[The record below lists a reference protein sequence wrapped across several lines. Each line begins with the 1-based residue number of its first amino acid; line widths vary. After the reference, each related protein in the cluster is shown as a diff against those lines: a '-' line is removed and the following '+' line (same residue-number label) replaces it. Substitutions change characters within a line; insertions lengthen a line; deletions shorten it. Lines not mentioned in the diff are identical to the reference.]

1 MIFNCEQQKLYTSKF
16 LNALSVERNLSSK
29 TLLAYRCDI
38 NGLLIWINSQNFT
51 NLNEFSISSYFLY
64 LQKDCN
70 LQAKSI
76 RRKYVALGQYF
87 NFLKSEYNINEIFFR
102 FTSRKFHIPRNLPK
116 ILSNQEIR
124 NLISVSTSEY
134 QASPSD
140 YKRRLNTRNMC
151 ILELLFCLGLRIGEA
166 ASLDLDDYCQEDSTI
181 LIRGKGSR
189 ERLLFISS
197 PVVCQKLNLWIRT
210 RQEMSPATT
219 ALFINRYGNRLSI
232 YSIENIFYKYRDLSK
247 INPSATPHY
256 LRHSFATQLL
266 NNGAGIRDVQEMLGH
281 SSMVTTQI
289 YTEVSTARTKEVV
302 MKYNCRNR
310 LGME

>member
-1 MIFNCEQQKLYTSKF
+1 MIFNFEQQKLYTSKF

-51 NLNEFSISSYFLY
+51 NLNESSISSYFLY

-124 NLISVSTSEY
+124 GLISVSTSEY

-151 ILELLFCLGLRIGEA
+151 IIELLYCLGLRIGEA
-166 ASLDLDDYCQEDSTI
+166 ASQDLDDYCQEDSTI

-266 NNGAGIRDVQEMLGH
+266 NNGAGIRDVQELLGH
-281 SSMVTTQI
+281 SSIVTTQI
-289 YTEVSTARTKEVV
+289 YTEVSTARKKEVL
-302 MKYNCRNR
+302 MKYNGRNR

>member
-1 MIFNCEQQKLYTSKF
+1 MIFNFEQQKLYTSKF

-124 NLISVSTSEY
+124 SLISVSTSEY

-151 ILELLFCLGLRIGEA
+151 IIELLFCLGLRIGEA

-210 RQEMSPATT
+210 RQEMSPATA

-266 NNGAGIRDVQEMLGH
+266 NNGAGIRDVQELLGH
-281 SSMVTTQI
+281 SSIVTTQI
-289 YTEVSTARTKEVV
+289 YTEVSTARKKEVL
-302 MKYNCRNR
+302 MKYNGRNR

>member
-1 MIFNCEQQKLYTSKF
+1 MIFNFEQQKLYTSKF

-51 NLNEFSISSYFLY
+51 NLNESSISSYFLY

-124 NLISVSTSEY
+124 SLISVSTSEY

-151 ILELLFCLGLRIGEA
+151 IIELLFCLGLRIGEA

-189 ERLLFISS
+189 ERLLFISP

-210 RQEMSPATT
+210 RQEMSPATA

-266 NNGAGIRDVQEMLGH
+266 NNGAGIRDVQELLGH
-281 SSMVTTQI
+281 SSIVTTQI
-289 YTEVSTARTKEVV
+289 YTEVSTARKKEVL
-302 MKYNCRNR
+302 MKYNGRNR

>member
-1 MIFNCEQQKLYTSKF
+1 MIFDFKQQKLYTSKF

-51 NLNEFSISSYFLY
+51 NLNESSISSYFLY

-124 NLISVSTSEY
+124 SLISVSTSEY

-151 ILELLFCLGLRIGEA
+151 IIELLFCLGLRIGEA

-266 NNGAGIRDVQEMLGH
+266 NNGAGIRDVQELLGH
-281 SSMVTTQI
+281 SSIVTTQI
-289 YTEVSTARTKEVV
+289 YTEVSTARKKEVL
-302 MKYNCRNR
+302 MKYNGRNR

>member
-1 MIFNCEQQKLYTSKF
+1 MIFNLEQQQLYTSRF
-16 LNALSVERNLSSK
+16 LNALSVERNLSTK

-38 NGLLIWINSQNFT
+38 NGLLTWFDSQNFT
-51 NLNEFSISSYFLY
+51 NINDSSISSYFLY
-64 LQKDCN
+64 LQKERS

-87 NFLKSEYNINEIFFR
+87 HFLKLEYNINEIFFR

-116 ILSNQEIR
+116 TLSNQEIK
-124 NLISVSTSEY
+124 NLISVSAAEY
-134 QASPSD
+134 QDSISD

-151 ILELLFCLGLRIGEA
+151 IIELLFCLGLRIGEA
-166 ASLDLDDYCQEDSTI
+166 ASLNLDDYCQEDCTI

-197 PVVCQKLNLWIRT
+197 PIVCQKLNLWIQT
-210 RQEMSPATT
+210 RLEMSPTTT

-232 YSIENIFYKYRDLSK
+232 YSIENIFYKYRDLSN
-247 INPSATPHY
+247 INPNATPHY

-266 NNGAGIRDVQEMLGH
+266 NNGAGIRDVQELLGH
-281 SSMVTTQI
+281 SSIVTTQI
-289 YTEVSTARTKEVV
+289 YTEISTARKKEVL
-302 MKYNCRNR
+302 MKYNGRNR

>member
-1 MIFNCEQQKLYTSKF
+1 MIFNFEQQKLYTSKF

-51 NLNEFSISSYFLY
+51 NLNESSISSYFLY

-151 ILELLFCLGLRIGEA
+151 IIELLFCLGLRIGEA

-197 PVVCQKLNLWIRT
+197 PVVCQKLNL
-210 RQEMSPATT
+210 
-219 ALFINRYGNRLSI
+219 
-232 YSIENIFYKYRDLSK
+232 
-247 INPSATPHY
+247 
-256 LRHSFATQLL
+256 
-266 NNGAGIRDVQEMLGH
+266 
-281 SSMVTTQI
+281 
-289 YTEVSTARTKEVV
+289 
-302 MKYNCRNR
+302 
-310 LGME
+310 

>member
-1 MIFNCEQQKLYTSKF
+1 MIFDFKQQKLYTSKF

-87 NFLKSEYNINEIFFR
+87 NFLKFEYNINEIFFR

-151 ILELLFCLGLRIGEA
+151 IIELLFCLGLRIGEA

-247 INPSATPHY
+247 INPSSTPHY

-266 NNGAGIRDVQEMLGH
+266 NNGAGIRDVQELLGH
-281 SSMVTTQI
+281 SSIVTTQI
-289 YTEVSTARTKEVV
+289 YTEVSTARKKEVL
-302 MKYNCRNR
+302 MKYNGRNR

>member
-1 MIFNCEQQKLYTSKF
+1 MIFDFKQQKLYTSKF

-51 NLNEFSISSYFLY
+51 NLNEFSISSYFLS
-64 LQKDCN
+64 LQKDCS

-87 NFLKSEYNINEIFFR
+87 NFLKFEYNINEIFFR

-140 YKRRLNTRNMC
+140 YKRRLNTRNTC
-151 ILELLFCLGLRIGEA
+151 IIELLFCLGLRIGEA
-166 ASLDLDDYCQEDSTI
+166 ASLDLDNYCQEDSTI

-247 INPSATPHY
+247 INPSSTPHY

-266 NNGAGIRDVQEMLGH
+266 NNGAGIRDVQELLGH
-281 SSMVTTQI
+281 SSIVTTQI
-289 YTEVSTARTKEVV
+289 YTEVSTARKKEVL
-302 MKYNCRNR
+302 MKYNGRNR

>member
-1 MIFNCEQQKLYTSKF
+1 MIFNFEQQKLYTSKF

-76 RRKYVALGQYF
+76 RRKYVALGQYC

-266 NNGAGIRDVQEMLGH
+266 NNGAGIRDVQELLGH
-281 SSMVTTQI
+281 SSIVTTQI
-289 YTEVSTARTKEVV
+289 YTEVSTARKKEVL
-302 MKYNCRNR
+302 MKYNGRNR

>member
-1 MIFNCEQQKLYTSKF
+1 MIFNFEQQKLYTSKF
-16 LNALSVERNLSSK
+16 LNALSIERNLSSK

-151 ILELLFCLGLRIGEA
+151 IIELLFCLGLRIGEA

-266 NNGAGIRDVQEMLGH
+266 NNGAGIRDVQELLGH
-281 SSMVTTQI
+281 SSIVTTQI
-289 YTEVSTARTKEVV
+289 YTEVSTARKKEVL
-302 MKYNCRNR
+302 MKYNGRTR